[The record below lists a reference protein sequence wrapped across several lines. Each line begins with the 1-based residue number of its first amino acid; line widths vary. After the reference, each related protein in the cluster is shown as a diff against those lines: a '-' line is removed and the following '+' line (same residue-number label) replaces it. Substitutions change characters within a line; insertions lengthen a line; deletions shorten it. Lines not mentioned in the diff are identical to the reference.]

1 VKAQSNLRLLGRS
14 LFATLIAAI
23 VGPILWIVLTPMFG
37 SDPDAVLYALGLSIL
52 ICIGAYMA
60 TVSVSRRWS
69 R

>member
-1 VKAQSNLRLLGRS
+1 MKAQSNTRLLSRS
-14 LFATLIAAI
+14 LLATLIAFI
-23 VGPILWIVLTPMFG
+23 LGPILWIALTPIFG